1 MRRESR
7 IRERHLERL
16 AVVYVRQSTAQQVLT
31 NTESARL
38 QYGLREQAR
47 DWGWPEERIETID
60 EDQGVSGSG
69 DQERR
74 GFARLTMMV
83 AQKQVGVVLGLDSS
97 RLARNTA
104 DWFQLLRWLRLTDS
118 LFAKEGKVYDLKE
131 GDSRIVLGIEG
142 TLSEEGRFQIRAR
155 LDAGLESKAERGE
168 LYRRVA
174 SGYVLDGGQLRKDP
188 DERVRHAIG
197 EVFASFR
204 ETGSARQAVQRLR
217 AAGRQLPGGREPGR
231 AEWKEATYS
240 RVHQILT
247 NPLMGGAYVYGRRRT
262 EVSLGKRGEVRKQ
275 VVRVPQE
282 EWGVLLEGRHEGYV
296 SWEEWQAVQ
305 RRLAENSVQLGSGA
319 PREGR
324 ALLQRLAVCGVCGR
338 RMQAQYGTGVR
349 YLCSAKD
356 SGTGER
362 GCQSVGG
369 ARVEEWVTN
378 RFLEAAGMGGVEA
391 ALRAE
396 REARAREA
404 GRLRSY
410 ELDLER
416 CEYEARQAGRRY
428 RAEDPDN
435 RLVMRTLA
443 RDWET
448 ALSAVERA
456 RRELERAREAAPPQ
470 RDPEVSAE
478 LFAGLGARVR
488 RLWESPE
495 VEMRDRKRLL
505 ATLVEEVVLRVDREA
520 GCLHVLLRWR
530 GGWIDESELA
540 LPQRFRPER
549 DSDETVERV
558 RRLAELYPDARIAET
573 LNAQGWRSTSGQRF
587 TRKLVTGLRHRH
599 GIAVFGRDGRDR
611 DDSGVALLSVS
622 EAARE
627 LGTSAGTLYRWIRQ
641 GFVPVEVAGLGEP
654 MQVRLDADVRE
665 RFCEAPP
672 EGYVLAAQARRELG
686 LSRQTLWERI
696 REGML
701 EARRIV
707 RGPDKGLYV
716 KWDRED
722 GQLPLLAEESEE
734 SVA

>member
-1 MRRESR
+1 MRQESR
-7 IRERHLERL
+7 IRDRHLERL

-38 QYGLREQAR
+38 QYGLRRQALE
-47 DWGWPEERIETID
+47 WGWPEERIETID

-83 AQKQVGVVLGLDSS
+83 ARKQVGVVLGLDSS

-104 DWFQLLRWLRLTDS
+104 DWFQLLRWLRLTDT

-204 ETGSARQAVQRLR
+204 KTGSARQAVRRLR
-217 AAGRQLPGGREPGR
+217 AAETRLPGGREPGR
-231 AEWKEATYS
+231 TEWKVATYS

-262 EVSLGKRGEVRKQ
+262 EVSLGERGEVRKQ

-296 SWEEWQAVQ
+296 SWEEWQACSDVWP
-305 RRLAENSVQLGSGA
+305 RTRSSWGA
-319 PREGR
+319 
-324 ALLQRLAVCGVCGR
+324 GR
-338 RMQAQYGTGVR
+338 RGRGGRCCSGWRCAGCAGATCRRSTGLR
-349 YLCSAKD
+349 YVCAAKD

-369 ARVEEWVTN
+369 ARVEEWVAG

-396 REARAREA
+396 RKTREREA

-456 RRELERAREAAPPQ
+456 RMELERARGAAPR
-470 RDPEVSAE
+470 RDPEASAE

-488 RLWESPE
+488 RLWESPA

-505 ATLVEEVVLRVDREA
+505 ATLVEEVVLRVEREA

-530 GGWIDESELA
+530 GGWTDESELA

-549 DSDETVERV
+549 DSDETVEQV

-573 LNAQGWRSTSGQRF
+573 LNKQGRRSTSGQRF

-599 GIAVFGRDGRDR
+599 GIAVFRRDSQDG
-611 DDSGVALLSVS
+611 DDSGEALLSVH

-627 LGTSAGTLYRWIRQ
+627 LGTSSGTLYRWIRQ
-641 GFVPVEVAGLGEP
+641 GFVPAEVAGAGEP
-654 MQVRLDADVRE
+654 MRVRLDANVRE

-672 EGYVLAAQARRELG
+672 EGYVLAAQARRDLG

-696 REGML
+696 REGVL

-707 RGPDKGLYV
+707 SGPDRGLYV

-722 GQLPLLAEESEE
+722 RQLPLLAEEPDE
-734 SVA
+734 SAA